1 LQVLQKYSL
10 SFQERNFGR
19 TKNLLKLE
27 ARKLKN
33 IGPLHFMILKLEETE
48 DFEER
53 INLVRNIESMIRHPR
68 PMI

>member
-1 LQVLQKYSL
+1 M
-10 SFQERNFGR
+10 F
-19 TKNLLKLE
+19 KLE

>member
-1 LQVLQKYSL
+1 MFKI
-10 SFQERNFGR
+10 
-19 TKNLLKLE
+19 E

-33 IGPLHFMILKLEETE
+33 IGLLHFMILRLEETE